1 MAAISYLG
9 VHSSPTTNCMDV
21 PSLVA
26 GYSDRLDIVTN
37 RRSHPEVYSG
47 SRLQHVQLERIQEP
61 ARHGL
66 TQRWELCDSSGVH
79 PTIGVLLS
87 WQLAVSLKVRFWWK
101 SGAYRAADV
110 SLSHNFVTDPPS
122 NHATMQ

>member
-1 MAAISYLG
+1 
-9 VHSSPTTNCMDV
+9 MDV

-79 PTIGVLLS
+79 PYHRRIAE
-87 WQLAVSLKVRFWWK
+87 LAISRLTQGEILVEIRCVS
-101 SGAYRAADV
+101 SGGRLVV
-110 SLSHNFVTDPPS
+110 SQFCDRPTEQSRDNAVI
-122 NHATMQ
+122 AW